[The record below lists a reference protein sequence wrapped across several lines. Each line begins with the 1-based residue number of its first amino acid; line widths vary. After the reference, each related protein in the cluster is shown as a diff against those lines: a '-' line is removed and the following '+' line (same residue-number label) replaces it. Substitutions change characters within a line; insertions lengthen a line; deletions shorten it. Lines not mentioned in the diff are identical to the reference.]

1 MSRKG
6 LLSAAALTASAL
18 VLRSQTASGANGL
31 APGGNSAPLIDV
43 HGHAITAT
51 LETQLARRG
60 SRHFEGR
67 DLPTWDAAAAL
78 AFMDRHGIDLQLLS
92 SPDPALTLVDATGY
106 VGAARSLNDELAS
119 VVASAP
125 ARFGALA
132 VLPLHAGAGPA
143 ITELRRA
150 IDHLG
155 MDGVALPTG
164 VAGRLLGD
172 PVYLPVLAELSRRRI
187 PALVH
192 PVSPPPDARPEQQGA
207 LPDTIEHAFASVRCA
222 ASLLYGG
229 AFLRAP
235 HLRLVFGA
243 GGGGLPFVA
252 SRVALADQALQ
263 TELFLRPLR
272 RLAFDTA
279 QSTGPGAVHAMRAF
293 VRHPSQLL
301 YGSDWP
307 LVPEQPLSSALR
319 AFAAQDLPAV
329 RSSAALHVFPQL
341 AERLRPT
348 TAASQPTN

>member
-6 LLSAAALTASAL
+6 VLSAAALSASAL
-18 VLRSQTASGANGL
+18 VLRSQSARAAGA
-31 APGGNSAPLIDV
+31 APPGGGASAPVVDV
-43 HGHAITAT
+43 HGHAITAA
-51 LETQLARRG
+51 LESQMQARG
-60 SRHFEGR
+60 SRLLDGR
-67 DLPTWDAAAAL
+67 ELPTWDAASARS
-78 AFMDRHGIDLQLLS
+78 FMDRQGIDLQLLS
-92 SPDPALTLVDATGY
+92 TPDPALSFVDEAGT
-106 VGAARSLNDELAS
+106 VGAARAVNDELAD

-132 VLPLHAGAGPA
+132 VLPLRAGPGPA

-150 IDHLG
+150 TDRLG
-155 MDGVALPTG
+155 MDGVVLPTG

-172 PVYLPVLAELSRRRI
+172 PVYMPVLAELSRRRI

-192 PVSPPPDARPEQQGA
+192 PVAPGVDARPEHQGA
-207 LPDTIEHAFASVRCA
+207 TADTLEHAFASVRCA

-263 TELFLRPLR
+263 AELFIRPLR
-272 RLAFDTA
+272 RLSFDLA
-279 QSTGPGAVHAMRAF
+279 QSTAPGAVRSMRAF
-293 VRHPSQLL
+293 VRSPSQLL

-307 LVPEQPLSSALR
+307 LVPEQSLAAALDAVTLPDQLAVRGAAALR
-319 AFAAQDLPAV
+319 LFPRLASRLRLPPAV
-329 RSSAALHVFPQL
+329 PR
-341 AERLRPT
+341 
-348 TAASQPTN
+348 